1 MAKLPSPSSPSHR
14 ETGEAGLA
22 GGGLGPAAQGA
33 RAAGIVGKRGG
44 GMWGIDSPT
53 HLGPGRSEEAGRRGP
68 VAAALLERGGGAS
81 AEEGRRWRPGRLEC
95 GVAAPVG
102 RLL

>member
-1 MAKLPSPSSPSHR
+1 M
-14 ETGEAGLA
+14 
-22 GGGLGPAAQGA
+22 AQGA

-68 VAAALLERGGGAS
+68 AALALRRGGGGGQGGLNV
-81 AEEGRRWRPGRLEC
+81 E
-95 GVAAPVG
+95 
-102 RLL
+102 

>member
-1 MAKLPSPSSPSHR
+1 MAKLPSPSSP
-14 ETGEAGLA
+14 LA
-22 GGGLGPAAQGA
+22 LGGRGSPAAALGRWL
-33 RAAGIVGKRGG
+33 RALGRPGSWGKRGG

-68 VAAALLERGGGAS
+68 VAVALLERGGGAS

-95 GVAAPVG
+95 GGAAPVG